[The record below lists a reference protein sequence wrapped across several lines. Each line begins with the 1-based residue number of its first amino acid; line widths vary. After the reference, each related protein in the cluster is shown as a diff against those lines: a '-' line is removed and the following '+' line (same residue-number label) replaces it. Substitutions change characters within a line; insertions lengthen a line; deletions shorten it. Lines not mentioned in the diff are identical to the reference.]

1 MFHPSFPGKYGCV
14 TMRAAEQTGL
24 DDDAVKAMGQA
35 FDLACSRLI
44 RAGVLD
50 ASNIERMQRYAAT
63 QLVQWARRG
72 EREEWRL
79 ARRASFAMSM
89 AAANERLAAAQG
101 VPRDMIAEAV

>member
-1 MFHPSFPGKYGCV
+1 MGV

-50 ASNIERMQRYAAT
+50 AVNIERLQRLAAKK
-63 QLVQWARRG
+63 LVQLARRG
-72 EREEWRL
+72 ERDEWRL
-79 ARRASFAMSM
+79 ARRAIFEMSM
-89 AAANERLAAAQG
+89 AAANERLAAAQA
-101 VPRDMIAEAV
+101 VARETMAEAV

>member
-1 MFHPSFPGKYGCV
+1 MLFHPSFTGNMGV
-14 TMRAAEQTGL
+14 TMRAAKQVGL

-50 ASNIERMQRYAAT
+50 ASNIERMQQLAAKK
-63 QLVQWARRG
+63 LVHWARRG

-79 ARRASFAMSM
+79 ARRAIFAMSM
-89 AAANERLAAAQG
+89 AAANERLAAANG
-101 VPRDMIAEAV
+101 IARGTLAEAV

>member
-1 MFHPSFPGKYGCV
+1 MGV

-50 ASNIERMQRYAAT
+50 ASNIERMQRLAAKK
-63 QLVQWARRG
+63 LVHWARRG

-79 ARRASFAMSM
+79 ARRAIFAMSM
-89 AAANERLAAAQG
+89 AAANERLAVANGMA
-101 VPRDMIAEAV
+101 RETLAEAV